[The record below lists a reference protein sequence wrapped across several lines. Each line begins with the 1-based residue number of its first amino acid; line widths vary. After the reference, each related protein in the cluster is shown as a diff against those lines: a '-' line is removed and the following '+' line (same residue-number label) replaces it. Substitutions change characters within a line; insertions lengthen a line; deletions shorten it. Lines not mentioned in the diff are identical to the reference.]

1 MSNAGPAGSDPGAGE
16 IAGSIT
22 AVILRCVERAAG
34 DRGIERMM
42 ELAGDDRPPEILRK
56 SATWTPYDT
65 TVRLFRAGI
74 DVTGN
79 PQFARLV
86 GEEMLRQ
93 YDGSEVA
100 ALLRSLGSPG
110 EVLRNVAVTATKFST
125 ATRLDAVSIEDDHAV
140 VEAWAIEGL
149 ERDETFCDYTAG
161 ILSQT
166 SVLFGM
172 DSAEVV
178 ETRCQRRGDARCCY
192 EVRWLAETSP
202 DADVERRIA
211 HLEAQLARI
220 TERFEAM
227 QLTTRELVSTGGVEE
242 VLEAI
247 AKRAAMAVQ
256 ATRHLL
262 AVSLGSDDVRV
273 HAQGFANEE
282 EARRIADELLTED
295 PDDRD
300 GSRLIVDIVSGDR
313 RFGRL
318 AALYPQGAQF
328 FPAERRILEAYAATA
343 GAALNVATAL
353 EEAQRQNQTARTLLS
368 LASALAEARTVD
380 AVAEQLAKAVPAVV
394 DCDRAT
400 VMVWDSEMAVLR
412 YRGVTGVDSV
422 TEKYMRAAVIRA
434 DGMPELA
441 DMLATPGPRVI
452 DADNASPL
460 LRATMEGARVQRV
473 CFVPLMARG
482 QFCGVVTAP
491 ISTEREFSQDQ
502 WERLQGLAD
511 QGATALQNA
520 QLVEHIHYQALHDG
534 LTGTPNRVL
543 LDDRLR
549 TALAQARRDG
559 KQVALLFLDLD
570 RFKDVNDTYGHV
582 SGDELLKEVARR
594 LQASVRATDT
604 VARMG
609 GDEFVILLTECEGLT
624 DARRVAEKVLDVM
637 REPFDL
643 GTTHIHVSA
652 SVGVAVAHANDDVEA
667 VLSHADRAMY
677 RAKSSGRNR
686 VELAA

>member
-1 MSNAGPAGSDPGAGE
+1 MSSTGPAGSDPGAGE

-22 AVILRCVERAAG
+22 AVILRCAERAAG
-34 DRGIERMM
+34 DRGVERMM
-42 ELAGDDRPPEILRK
+42 ELAGDDRPPEMLRK
-56 SATWTPYDT
+56 SATWTPYAT
-65 TVRLFRAGI
+65 TVELFRAGI
-74 DVTGN
+74 EVTGN
-79 PQFARLV
+79 PKFARLV

-125 ATRLDAVSIEDDHAV
+125 ATRLEAVSIEDDHAI
-140 VEAWAIEGL
+140 VEAWAIPGL

-172 DSAEVV
+172 DAAEVV
-178 ETRCQRRGDARCCY
+178 ETRCQRRGDPRCCY
-192 EVRWLAETSP
+192 EVRWHLAPEA
-202 DADVERRIA
+202 DAERRIA
-211 HLEAQLARI
+211 DLEAQLARI

-227 QLTTRELVSTGGVEE
+227 QQTTRELVSTGGVED
-242 VLEAI
+242 VLTAI
-247 AKRAAMAVQ
+247 ARRAANAVQ

-262 AVSLGSDDVRV
+262 VVSLGRDDVRV
-273 HAQGFANEE
+273 HAQGFANDA
-282 EARRIADELLTED
+282 EARRIANELLAEE
-295 PDDRD
+295 PDDRG
-300 GSRLIVDIVSGDR
+300 GSRLIVDIVAGER

-318 AALYPQGAQF
+318 AAMYPQGAQF

-353 EEAQRQNQTARTLLS
+353 DEAQRQNQTARGLLS
-368 LASALAEARTVD
+368 LASSLAEARTVD
-380 AVAEQLAKAVPAVV
+380 AVAERLAEAIPTVV
-394 DCDRAT
+394 DCRRAT

-412 YRGVTGVDSV
+412 YRGVTGVDAD
-422 TEKYMRAAVIRA
+422 TEKFMRAAAIHA
-434 DGMPELA
+434 EGMPELEE
-441 DMLATPGPRVI
+441 MLAMPAPRVI
-452 DADNASPL
+452 DLDVASPL
-460 LRATMEGARVQRV
+460 LRATMEGARVERV
-473 CFVPLMARG
+473 CIVPLVARG

-491 ISTEREFSQDQ
+491 ISSEREFSQDQ

-520 QLVEHIHYQALHDG
+520 QLVEHIHHQALHDG

-549 TALAQARRDG
+549 GALAQSRRDG
-559 KQVALLFLDLD
+559 KHVGLLFLDLD

-582 SGDELLKEVARR
+582 CGDELLKEVARR
-594 LQASVRATDT
+594 LLGTVRATDT

-609 GDEFVILLTECEGLT
+609 GDEFVILLTEVDGLI
-624 DARRVAEKVLDVM
+624 DAQQVAEKVLEVM
-637 REPFDL
+637 RAPFEF
-643 GTTHIHVSA
+643 GSARVNVSA
-652 SVGVAVAHANDDVEA
+652 SVGVTISHGNDDVES

-686 VELAA
+686 LELAA